1 MTNKTE
7 NKNIFHFLKR
17 PWVVET
23 IVFFL
28 VAWQESFRLSSRT
41 AHKLLPVNKQ
51 IQDYYYFNFG
61 DFVNGYI
68 IAFIADGL
76 INFLVLKTASFY
88 KVFGLRISK
97 RTNALLSTLLSIVI
111 IVAFE
116 MSQSGSTTSD
126 AKDIPAGVAGAVL
139 FCIVRFIAI
148 KFTERQREKE

>member
-1 MTNKTE
+1 MADKPE

-76 INFLVLKTASFY
+76 INFLVLKTAPFY
-88 KVFGLRISK
+88 KVFGLRITK
-97 RTNALLSTLLSIVI
+97 RTNALLSTLFSAVI
-111 IVAFE
+111 IVLFE
-116 MSQSGSTTSD
+116 LSQSGSTTSD
-126 AKDIPAGVAGAVL
+126 ARDIPAGVAGAVL

-148 KFTERQREKE
+148 KFTERQREKG

>member
-1 MTNKTE
+1 MADKSE

-76 INFLVLKTASFY
+76 INFLVLKAAPFY

-97 RTNALLSTLLSIVI
+97 RANALLSTLFSAVI
-111 IVAFE
+111 IVLFE
-116 MSQSGSTTSD
+116 LSQSGSTTSD
-126 AKDIPAGVAGAVL
+126 IKDIPAGIAGAVL
-139 FCIVRFIAI
+139 FCIVRFIAL
-148 KFTERQREKE
+148 KFSEIQRD